1 MEMVIEMT
9 WWQELVV
16 TFGVIAIAG
25 FIIWPWFT
33 IPRISSSISQSI
45 NHLTDEIREIKNELR
60 RMRTMPPM
68 PHKEDSEEG
77 EL

>member
-16 TFGVIAIAG
+16 TFGVIVIAG
-25 FIIWPWFT
+25 FVIWPWFT

-45 NHLTDEIREIKNELR
+45 NRLTDEIRDIKNELR
-60 RMRTMPPM
+60 RMRTMP
-68 PHKEDSEEG
+68 HKEDSEEG
-77 EL
+77 EP

>member
-45 NHLTDEIREIKNELR
+45 NRLTDEIREIKNELR
-60 RMRTMPPM
+60 RMRIM
-68 PHKEDSEEG
+68 PHKKDSEEG

>member
-1 MEMVIEMT
+1 MEMVIELT

-25 FIIWPWFT
+25 FVIWPWFT

-45 NHLTDEIREIKNELR
+45 NRLTDEIRDIKNELR
-60 RMRTMPPM
+60 RMRTMP
-68 PHKEDSEEG
+68 HKEDSEEG

>member
-16 TFGVIAIAG
+16 TFGVIAI
-25 FIIWPWFT
+25 
-33 IPRISSSISQSI
+33 SQSI
-45 NHLTDEIREIKNELR
+45 NRLTDEIREIKNELR
-60 RMRTMPPM
+60 RMRTMP
-68 PHKEDSEEG
+68 HKEDSEEG